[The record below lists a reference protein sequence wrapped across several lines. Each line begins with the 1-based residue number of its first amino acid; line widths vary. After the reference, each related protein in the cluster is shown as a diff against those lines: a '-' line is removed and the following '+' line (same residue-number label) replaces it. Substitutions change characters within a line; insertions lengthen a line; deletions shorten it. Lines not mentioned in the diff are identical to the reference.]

1 MEITSRS
8 NPLIK
13 RYRLLSQDKK
23 ARREAKMFVA
33 EGERL
38 TREALSCAD
47 AGDLAFYTEKAKQKY
62 PDTVA
67 LLKEKFNAAV
77 ISEEIAE
84 YISDTKT
91 PQGIF
96 ITVRYL
102 DKILNLS
109 TIYNMS
115 RLICLEHLQDSG
127 NIGTVIRTCDALGID
142 GVIMS
147 PDCADIYA
155 PKTVRSTMG
164 SLFRVPVFVDTPE
177 NAAKVLAKA
186 GFTLY
191 AAVLDSTAKPLG
203 NAQFAEKSAVFI
215 GNEGSGLTKDT
226 VNLCGEKIYIPMRS
240 AESLNASVAAAI
252 IAWEMN
258 KYR

>member
-47 AGDLAFYTEKAKQKY
+47 AGDLAFYTVRAMQKY

-77 ISEEIAE
+77 ISEDIAE

-102 DKILNLS
+102 DKILN
-109 TIYNMS
+109 
-115 RLICLEHLQDSG
+115 LQDSG

-177 NAAKVLAKA
+177 NAAKVLAEA

-191 AAVLDSTAKPLG
+191 AAVLDSTARPLG

-215 GNEGSGLTKDT
+215 GNEGNGLSKDT
-226 VNLCGEKIYIPMRS
+226 VNMCGEKIYIPMRS

-252 IAWEMN
+252 ISWEMN
-258 KYR
+258 KNR